1 MPLLIRRARVLT
13 LAPSAVNPV
22 SPAAPHIVRP
32 RRGPALRE
40 LGILPRGDV
49 LVDGGKIVAVAPE
62 LPVPPDTEV
71 VDAEG
76 RVLMPGFVDCHTHA
90 CDPGPALDEWEKS
103 LAGATRADLEKAG
116 GGLPA
121 SVRAVRAATRKQLA
135 AGLRT
140 RLDAALRAG
149 TTTLEVKSGLG
160 LSSDAE
166 RKLLGAI
173 QRAASEWP
181 GTVVPTALLGH
192 AIEGDVAAFTR
203 LIVREVLPE
212 VWHEFPGLAVDA
224 RCAADAWP
232 AEACVRLL
240 DRARKHGL
248 PIRVSADQYAPTGM
262 IPEALALHARSV
274 DHLEHAAPAD
284 LKALAASDTFAV
296 FLPASSF
303 HLGNR
308 HARAGAFADSGGLL
322 ALASD
327 FGFGPGAAPSPSLPF
342 VIALAVRHAG
352 LTVAEAITA
361 TTVNAAAALG
371 LDDRGV
377 IAPGLRA
384 DLVLLRHTDE
394 RLLAHDFGDT
404 PVDRVVCGG
413 RLLEQGK

>member
-13 LAPSAVNPV
+13 LAPSA
-22 SPAAPHIVRP
+22 AAPTATPFAVRP
-32 RRGPALRE
+32 RRGPAFRE

-49 LVDGGKIVAVAPE
+49 LVDGGKILAVAPE
-62 LPVPPDTEV
+62 LPVPADAEV
-71 VDAEG
+71 IDAEG

-90 CDPGPALDEWEKS
+90 CDPALALEDWEKA
-103 LAGATRADLEKAG
+103 LAGVASAEIEKAG

-121 SVRAVRAATRKQLA
+121 AIRAVRAATRKQLA
-135 AGLRT
+135 ATLRT

-149 TTTLEVKSGLG
+149 TTTIEVKSGLG

-173 QRAASEWP
+173 QRAATEWP
-181 GTVVPTALLGH
+181 GTIVATALLGH
-192 AIEGDVAAFTR
+192 TVEGDVAAFTR

-274 DHLEHAAPAD
+274 DHLENASRAD
-284 LKALAASDTFAV
+284 LQALAASDTFAV
-296 FLPASSF
+296 VLPASSF

-308 HARAGAFADSGGLL
+308 YARAGALADGGALL
-322 ALASD
+322 ALGSD
-327 FGFGPGAAPSPSLPF
+327 FGGGPGSAPSPSLPF
-342 VIALAVRHAG
+342 AIALAVRHTG

-361 TTVNAAAALG
+361 ATVNAAAALG

-384 DLVLLRHTDE
+384 DLVLLRHSDE
-394 RLLAHDFGDT
+394 RLLAHDFGES
-404 PVDRVVCGG
+404 PIDRVICAGK
-413 RLLEQGK
+413 LLPR

>member
-1 MPLLIRRARVLT
+1 MSLLIRRARVLT
-13 LAPSAVNPV
+13 LSQPGAPASVP
-22 SPAAPHIVRP
+22 PRP
-32 RRGPALRE
+32 RRGAALRE
-40 LGILPRGDV
+40 LGVLHRGDV
-49 LVDGGKIVAVAPE
+49 LVDGDKIVAVGPE
-62 LPVPPDTEV
+62 LPAPPDAEV
-71 VDAEG
+71 LDAEG

-90 CDPGPALDEWEKS
+90 CHAGDVLGDWEKES
-103 LAGATRADLEKAG
+103 AGTPAAEIEKAG

-121 SVRAVRAATRKQLA
+121 AVRAVRAATRKQLA

-140 RLDAALRAG
+140 RLDVALRSG

-160 LSSDAE
+160 LNSDAE

-181 GTVVPTALLGH
+181 GTVVPTACLGH
-192 AIEGDVAAFTR
+192 AVEGDVAAFTR

-248 PIRVSADQYAPTGM
+248 PVRVSADQHASTGM

-274 DHLEHAAPAD
+274 DHLEHASKAD
-284 LKALAASDTFAV
+284 LQALAASDTFGV
-296 FLPASSF
+296 MLPASSF
-303 HLGNR
+303 HSGNR
-308 HARAGAFADSGGLL
+308 YARAGAFVDGGGLL

-327 FGFGPGAAPSPSLPF
+327 FGTGPGAAPSPSMPF
-342 VIALAVRHAG
+342 VIALAVRYCG
-352 LTVAEAITA
+352 LSVAEAIVASTL
-361 TTVNAAAALG
+361 NAAAALG
-371 LDDRGV
+371 LSDRGA

-384 DLVLLRHTDE
+384 DLVLLRHADE
-394 RLLAHDFGDT
+394 RQLAHEFGEN
-404 PVDRVVCGG
+404 PIERVICAG
-413 RLLEQGK
+413 RLLPR